1 MASPFSQPGKYY
13 SKSNSGWFNSTQQ
26 SELKRPERK
35 RWIFVSVL
43 EEIFPDP
50 HELGAAVKSD
60 LWVGK
65 PEREESVLRLNL

>member
-1 MASPFSQPGKYY
+1 MLSSIQRT
-13 SKSNSGWFNSTQQ
+13 SQ
-26 SELKRPERK
+26 SERKGPERK

-43 EEIFPDP
+43 EELFPDP